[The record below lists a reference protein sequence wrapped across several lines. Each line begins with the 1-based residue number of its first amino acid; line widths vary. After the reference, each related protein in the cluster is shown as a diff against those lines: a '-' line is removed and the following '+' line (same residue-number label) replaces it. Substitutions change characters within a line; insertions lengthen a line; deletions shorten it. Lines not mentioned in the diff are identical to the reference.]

1 MAAAANVLG
10 LVGGLTNRV
19 ALVTG
24 GGKGI
29 GRAIALR
36 LVADGAAVSVWGRE
50 RAPLDALVAQVRKGG
65 GRAAAFACDIADPGQ
80 IGMAIE
86 GTRRE
91 LGPVDVLVNNAGI
104 APSASVLKTSLAT
117 FKQVLDVNLTGAF
130 LCLQAVLPEMIE
142 RRWGRVVNVASTAA
156 KTGMRYTSAYCASKH
171 GLLGLTRAAA
181 LEVADQ
187 GVTINAVCPSWVLT
201 DMIERA
207 TGRIAQATGTEA
219 SAALEALRRRNPQ
232 GRFLTAEEVADVVG
246 FLCSPGAAGVNGQ
259 AWSVDGGEV
268 TV

>member
-1 MAAAANVLG
+1 M
-10 LVGGLTNRV
+10 GGLSNKV

-36 LVADGAAVSVWGRE
+36 LAADGAAVAVWGRD
-50 RAPLDALVAQVRKGG
+50 RKALDGVVAEVVKGG
-65 GRAAAFACDIADPGQ
+65 GRAAAFNCDVADPGQ

-117 FKQVLDVNLTGAF
+117 FKQVLDVNLTGSF
-130 LCLQAVLPEMIE
+130 LCMQAVLPEMIE

-156 KTGMRYTSAYCASKH
+156 KHAIRYTSAYCASKH
-171 GLLGLTRAAA
+171 GLLGLTRVAA
-181 LEVADQ
+181 LEVAEK

-201 DMIERA
+201 EMVERA
-207 TGRIAQATGTEA
+207 TERIAQTTHTDAA
-219 SAALEALRRRNPQ
+219 AALEGLKRLNPQ
-232 GRFLTAEEVADVVG
+232 GRFLAPEEVADVVAY
-246 FLCSPGAAGVNGQ
+246 LCSPGAGGINGQ
-259 AWSVDGGEV
+259 AWNVDGGQV
-268 TV
+268 TG

>member
-1 MAAAANVLG
+1 M
-10 LVGGLTNRV
+10 GGLANKV

-29 GRAIALR
+29 GRAVALR
-36 LVADGAAVSVWGRE
+36 LAADGAAVSVWGRD
-50 RAPLDALVAQVRKGG
+50 RQALDGLVAEVRKGG
-65 GRAAAFACDIADPGQ
+65 GRAAAFTCDVADPGQ

-117 FKQVLDVNLTGAF
+117 FKQVLDVNLTGPF

-156 KTGMRYTSAYCASKH
+156 KTALRYTSAYCASKH
-171 GLLGLTRAAA
+171 GLLGLTRVAA
-181 LEVADQ
+181 LEVAEK
-187 GVTINAVCPSWVLT
+187 GVTVNAVCPSWVLT
-201 DMIERA
+201 EMVERA
-207 TGRIAQATGTEA
+207 SDRIAQTTKLDAA
-219 SAALEALRRRNPQ
+219 AALESLKRLNPQ
-232 GRFLTAEEVADVVG
+232 GRFIAPEEVADVVA
-246 FLCSPGAAGVNGQ
+246 FLCSPGAGGINGQ
-259 AWSVDGGEV
+259 AWNIDGGQV
-268 TV
+268 TA

>member
-1 MAAAANVLG
+1 L
-10 LVGGLTNRV
+10 GGLANRV

-29 GRAIALR
+29 GRAVALR
-36 LVADGAAVSVWGRE
+36 LAADGASVSVWGRE
-50 RAPLDALVAQVRKGG
+50 RQALDGLVAEVRKGG
-65 GRAAAFACDIADPGQ
+65 GKAAAFTCDVADPGQ
-80 IGMAIE
+80 VGMAIE

-104 APSASVLKTSLAT
+104 APSASILKTSLAT

-130 LCLQAVLPEMIE
+130 LCLQAVLPEMVE
-142 RRWGRVVNVASTAA
+142 RRWGRVVNIASTAA
-156 KTGMRYTSAYCASKH
+156 RTGMRYTSAYCASKH

-181 LEVADQ
+181 LDIADK

-201 DMIERA
+201 DMVERA
-207 TGRIAQATGTEA
+207 TGRIAQATHTDA
-219 SAALEALRRRNPQ
+219 AKALETLRQRNPQ
-232 GRFLTAEEVADVVG
+232 GRFLTAEEVADVVAY
-246 FLCSPGAAGVNGQ
+246 LCSPGAGGINGQ

-268 TV
+268 TA

>member
-1 MAAAANVLG
+1 MSELS
-10 LVGGLTNRV
+10 NRV

-29 GRAIALR
+29 GRAVALR
-36 LVADGAAVSVWGRE
+36 LAGEGAAVSVWGRE
-50 RAPLDALVAQVRKGG
+50 RAALDGLVAEVRQAG
-65 GRAAAFACDIADPGQ
+65 GRAAAFTCDLADPGQ

-104 APSASVLKTSLAT
+104 APSGSVLKTSLAA
-117 FKQVLDVNLTGAF
+117 FKQVLDINLTGAF

-156 KTGMRYTSAYCASKH
+156 KAGTRYTSAYCASKH

-181 LEVADQ
+181 QEVADK

-201 DMIERA
+201 DMVERA
-207 TGRIAQATGTEA
+207 AGRIAQTTGRDAE
-219 SAALEALRRRNPQ
+219 AALESLRQRNPQ
-232 GRFLTAEEVADVVG
+232 GRFLKAEEVAGVVAY
-246 FLCSPGAAGVNGQ
+246 LCSPGAGGINGQ
-259 AWSVDGGEV
+259 AWNVDGGEV
-268 TV
+268 TA

>member
-1 MAAAANVLG
+1 LG
-10 LVGGLTNRV
+10 ELANRV

-29 GRAIALR
+29 GRAVALR
-36 LVADGAAVSVWGRE
+36 LAADGAAVAVWGRE
-50 RAPLDALVAQVRKGG
+50 RQALDGLVAEVRKGG
-65 GRAAAFACDIADPGQ
+65 GKAAAFTCDVADPGQ

-104 APSASVLKTSLAT
+104 APSASILKTSLAT
-117 FKQVLDVNLTGAF
+117 FRQVLEVNLTGAF
-130 LCLQAVLPEMIE
+130 LCLQAVLPEMVE
-142 RRWGRVVNVASTAA
+142 RRWGRVVNIASTAA
-156 KTGMRYTSAYCASKH
+156 KVGMRYTSAYCASKH

-181 LEVADQ
+181 LDIADK

-219 SAALEALRRRNPQ
+219 AAALETLKRRNPQ
-232 GRFLTAEEVADVVG
+232 GRFLTTQEVADVVAD
-246 FLCSPGAAGVNGQ
+246 LCTPAAGGINGQ
-259 AWSVDGGEV
+259 AWSIDGGEV
-268 TV
+268 TA